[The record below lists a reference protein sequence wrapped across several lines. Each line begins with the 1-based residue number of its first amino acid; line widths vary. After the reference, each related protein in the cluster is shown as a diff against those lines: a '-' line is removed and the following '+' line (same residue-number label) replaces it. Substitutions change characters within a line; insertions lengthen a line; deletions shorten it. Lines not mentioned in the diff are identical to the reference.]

1 MNNALEIINPGFPH
15 GDFRVA
21 IFDFDGTLSLLRRN
35 WQGIMVPMMVDI
47 LVDTGTGEP
56 REKLHSIV
64 EEYVM
69 RLTGKPTLHQ
79 TQALADEVTARGQQA
94 DAHEYLRTYQE
105 TLLSQVERRIAA
117 VAEGVDRPDEHMV
130 TGARRLLDT
139 LRERGLTLYLA
150 SGTLL
155 PDVLREVE
163 LLGLAQ
169 YFGPRVYGPPEASSP
184 FSKQQIVEQALHE
197 LGIAGSQLLGLGDG
211 PVETEAVKMV
221 GGLAIGVAS
230 NEVTGEGISELKRMQ
245 LVRAGADIV
254 IGDYQEQTK
263 LLSMIGI

>member
-1 MNNALEIINPGFPH
+1 MNSAIEIINPGFLR

-47 LVDTGTGEP
+47 LVETGTNES
-56 REKLHSIV
+56 RDQLHALV
-64 EEYVM
+64 EEFVM
-69 RLTGKPTLHQ
+69 RLTGKPTFHQ
-79 TQALADEVTARGQQA
+79 MQALADEVAARGRSA
-94 DAHEYLRTYQE
+94 DAHQYLQAYQQK
-105 TLLSQVERRIAA
+105 LLSQVERRIAA
-117 VAEGVDRPDEHMV
+117 IGAGVESPDEHMV

-139 LRERGLTLYLA
+139 LREREVTLYLA

-163 LLGLAQ
+163 LLGFAK
-169 YFGPRVYGPPEASSP
+169 YFGPRVYGPAEASSA
-184 FSKQQIVEQALHE
+184 FSKHEIVEKALDE
-197 LGIAGSQLLGLGDG
+197 MGIGGLQLVGFGDG
-211 PVETEAVKMV
+211 PVETEAVKAV

-230 NEVTGEGISELKRMQ
+230 NEVTGQGISELKRTQ

-254 IGDYQEQTK
+254 VGDYQMHDELLK
-263 LLSMIGI
+263 LIEI